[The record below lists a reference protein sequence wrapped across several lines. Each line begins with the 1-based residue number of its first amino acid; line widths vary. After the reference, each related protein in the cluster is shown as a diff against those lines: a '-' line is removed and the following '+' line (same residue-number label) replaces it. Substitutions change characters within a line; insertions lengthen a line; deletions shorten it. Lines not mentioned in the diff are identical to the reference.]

1 MKDTTV
7 GRKYALALFNA
18 AVGRGALDAVA
29 DDVTSLQELVRA
41 DARLVGFLAA
51 PDIADDRK
59 SAFVKSILGS
69 RVGPLTLELLELLV
83 RKGRL
88 PVLPD
93 VLATFQDLT
102 LEARG
107 IVKAQAVTAVKLTD
121 AERAILVDK
130 LQKLTRK
137 TVRMTESL
145 DPRILGGVV
154 VKLGGKVI
162 DGSVRTSL
170 DALKE
175 SLLAAPLHRQ

>member
-1 MKDTTV
+1 VKETTV

-18 AVGRGALDAVA
+18 ARSRGALDAVA
-29 DDVTSLQELVRA
+29 DDVTSLQELVRT
-41 DARLVGFLAA
+41 DARLIAFLGA
-51 PDIADDRK
+51 PDIPDDRK
-59 SAFVKSILGS
+59 SAFVKTVLGA
-69 RVGPLTLELLELLV
+69 RVSPLTLELLELLV

-88 PVLPD
+88 PVLSQ

-107 IVKAQAVTAVKLTD
+107 IVRVQTVTAVKLSE
-121 AERAILVDK
+121 AERASLVDK

-154 VKLGGKVI
+154 VKMGGKVI
-162 DGSVRTSL
+162 DGSVRTAL
-170 DALKE
+170 DTLKKA
-175 SLLAAPLHRQ
+175 LLAAPLQKQ